1 VIILEVR
8 RLTLAFGGLIA
19 LADLDLTLDQGEVV
33 GLIGPNGAGKTTVF
47 NLLTG
52 VYVPDAGAVVFYDR
66 TGTRGQNLVGLPPY
80 RIARLG
86 MARTFQNIRL
96 FKDLSVLDNVKIACH
111 FQVRYHLAD
120 ALLRTARF
128 YREEEALTQKALELL
143 QFFQIETYA
152 AAAAKNLP
160 YGAQR
165 KLEIV
170 RALATNPHLLLLD
183 EPAAGMN
190 PRETRELMELIGFI
204 RQRFNL
210 TVLLIEHDM
219 RLVMGICE
227 RVTVLDYGRTI
238 ATGAPDR
245 VGSDPR
251 VVKAFLGEELGADA

>member
-19 LADLDLTLDQGEVV
+19 LADFNLTLNQGEVA

-52 VYVPDAGAVVFYDR
+52 VYVPDAGTVLFYDR
-66 TGTRGQNLVGLPPY
+66 TGARRHNLVGRPPY

-96 FKDLSVLDNVKIACH
+96 FKNLSVLDNVKIACY
-111 FQVRYHLAD
+111 FQTGYRLAD
-120 ALLRTARF
+120 ALFRTPRF
-128 YREEEALTQKALELL
+128 YREEEALTRKARELL
-143 QFFQIETYA
+143 KLFRIENYA
-152 AAAAKNLP
+152 AVAAKTLP

-227 RVTVLDYGRTI
+227 RITVLDYGRTI
-238 ATGAPDR
+238 TTGAPDR
-245 VGSDPR
+245 VSDDPR
-251 VVKAFLGEELGADA
+251 VIKAFLGEEWDADA